1 MGKSFE
7 DIGNRFKKVANE
19 LIVTNDYTI
28 SNIANAWK
36 NSSVKKDLSD
46 KFIITKSDIQDKLKN
61 LSVYE
66 QDPSNILENL
76 QKVNDVSKVDS
87 TAWQKYFDTLE
98 DGEKWQEKFVQE
110 NDLTKVS
117 IDRVDDAQKAAKQSA
132 IAYNNGLKEMTIG
145 AKVANIAM
153 KALAVAGNIAFTLLL
168 NVAIKKIDGYIN
180 RIKYAKEALDDFNS
194 SAKDQQ
200 DSLSSQKNW
209 IAKNGSRYKELA
221 KGVDEYGHNVS
232 LTSEKFS
239 EYNSLTKDIAD
250 MFPNMIQGY
259 NDQNDAIIKN
269 KGSIEELT
277 KSYEDNQ
284 KAYYANIRSKSG
296 TTFSKFKT
304 ATKSDSDGASILG
317 KIINGSDVQFKTSY
331 NDILGPSAKLKVD
344 GKDYYKQLS
353 KVLDKSVLNQLLD
366 ETKSSF
372 KNNEVFNF
380 DELTPNLQQKLRD
393 AFMTLNQTIDTETD
407 KVRPILQ
414 AYLYGQSSG
423 YDDLDNASKSAVQS
437 FIQNVDSAFFEKFDS
452 DTDMETWLTTNIIN
466 PLKDGAK
473 DSDIAIR
480 IQTLFSLNKEDFD
493 SYQDYVNAVLDII
506 NGLENMTDKD
516 GNKIYSEQQINN
528 LKTQLGVGDVDSD
541 GNVSGQKKIDNGI
554 DKFKDIK
561 GADEYIKG
569 LSEKGLNT
577 VLYKIEPDKV
587 TSLKDLKDF
596 VQKDLTPE
604 TQKSTEQS
612 FEAAWSSLK
621 SSEQK
626 KFTNLV
632 KNGKLTAE
640 TFNELGASAKT
651 LKLTGLSVNVLCDN
665 IRSLVGLQTK
675 LENMSTAMKKVGTAY
690 QDFKKNGYVSSS
702 SLNSMP
708 DAFKNLKGYSDFSKV
723 AGNKKSS
730 KTQIQGAFNDIVSE
744 YIETFHILDN
754 VTEQNKEKI
763 ITALRDAGITNAN
776 DLIAQYERQTNENNK
791 LLNKAEKNYMKYLD
805 AKGTSNAITDNQINK
820 MNSELINSLGKQYQD
835 DYKNWLKALDKKKE
849 AYNKYVDAYN
859 KAQPDNIYDQQ
870 KKGGASAYSLVTGA
884 VDAKRQYEKAKRKE
898 KKRRDRINEDLHKID
913 ADFNVD
919 YKPTTS
925 SSSSNSGSKKS
936 KSKSK
941 AQEIDWIARKLTVLQ
956 NAIDST
962 SKRLQNLF
970 SIKTKK
976 SNLNKQ
982 ISETGKLLKAN
993 QKAAKAYKKE
1003 ANKVKLSGNLKRKV
1017 ESGDYDIKK
1026 YNQKTADKINKYQDY
1041 IDKVREARDAVQDN
1055 MASIRDLNQQKLD
1068 NIIDW
1073 FDKLIGKIN
1082 AVVSK
1087 LQAKN
1092 DLNKKI
1098 RSMIGLSETGS
1109 ESTYNEIISNQTS
1122 GLTTMTDEYKKYN
1135 AERKA
1140 QRKKLKTDIN
1150 RQNKKDRTAYKNSL
1164 KKQGL
1169 SDSQIKK
1176 KMRKYDKKNK
1186 NKGKDQLDDFDADT
1200 LTKQNELR
1208 QAMYEQM
1215 SAIIDTAQELANIPL
1230 EKLNTNL
1237 DELND
1242 QFSDL
1247 EKQTELAYEQ
1257 IEKMNTG
1264 LAYYKKSLEEEV
1276 STKWKAVEA
1285 AKNTVAEIEGKKNKA
1300 AINISALTKGAVNP
1314 DDVKSANDLD
1324 AIRIQYGDEVAAW
1337 VSEYLAYTQSLSD
1350 ANKQLKDT
1358 LNEYVDTIEE
1368 NSKSLIDAEEKIIDK
1383 TNELAADEHNRDKQ
1397 RRSYTD
1403 NTLDKRL
1410 NSADKNLDNT
1420 YYDEVTAKKNKR
1432 DTLVSKAYS
1441 KGTVFGG
1448 WESYLEMN
1456 GGGTDQ
1462 QRAIAS
1468 VLSNVYE
1475 NMKTFN
1481 PDTDD
1486 YNEITIS
1493 SETISQIE
1501 DGIKEGWIPESV
1513 LKSAIESN
1521 ERVAKALETNNEY
1534 QNSKSTFDNETMP
1547 EYFKERVNII
1557 MTDSDRKQEKYKKSL
1572 DNIDNRIDTQ
1582 SYGYRHHLRFAQKGI
1597 TQDQIKANKAE
1608 EERLKSELKD
1618 AESKGLEKGSDAWNE
1633 IYDNIQKVKDEGVEL
1648 AKKYVDYLW
1657 KGFDDIGEVADRR
1670 IKDIQNTID
1679 EMDDNMSLKST
1690 QGRFISSDAYVAQS
1704 EEYKNQQKA
1713 SEQRVKDLEAEF
1725 AKDMA
1730 DPANNIEEG
1739 SAEWYKRLDEI
1750 DQARKDA
1757 RDQGIKAADAM
1768 IKSYDA
1774 VLSAYS
1780 NVRASIDRLSD
1791 EADFYQD
1798 ILGRDDTINKDTGAL
1813 TKNGV
1818 ASIALSYEKMTND
1831 IVKNQQIAKDK
1842 EFVQAKYD
1850 NGDIGIE
1857 KYNEEMDKLNSEQ
1870 RDIIK
1875 NYYDE
1880 RDAIISLVEEGL
1892 QKQLDYL
1899 QEIVDKY
1906 KEILDKESDLRSYNN
1921 TIEEKTKEISS
1932 LQKQLAVANA
1942 IDTEE
1947 GRANAQSL
1955 QKQLEDAQKDLDDTE
1970 WDKHKSDMEEI
1981 LDNMME
1987 DAQDFID
1994 DKLDDVVG
2002 AIEEIRDL
2010 LPDDSSIVHKT
2021 ITDIDEMWG
2030 TSVSDG
2036 LSAAIKTG
2044 DYSTIT
2050 SKIESSASQIVEIVG
2065 KIEES
2070 RMAESI
2076 EEIPG
2081 YLARIENIVS
2091 ASHGGVGNI
2100 TGYASGG
2107 IVRSINRN
2115 ISRNNDDVLITA
2127 KNGEAILDP
2136 QQTKLFSQFVQDMP
2150 YQYTTPVITPTPLP
2164 TNKATNKVVNV
2175 QLDGMSFNLP
2185 NVTDTDSFI
2194 NAWKTDKKMK
2204 NFVSDVVNGT
2214 VMGDNSKA
2222 MRY

>member
-1 MGKSFE
+1 MEIVSYIIKLNKYSSNLCYYSTIFKTLDSDKNTFSSKFSIFGKSFE

-46 KFIITKSDIQDKLKN
+46 KFIVTKSDIQNKLED
-61 LSVYE
+61 LSVYNK
-66 QDPSNILENL
+66 DPSNILKKL
-76 QKVNDVSKVDS
+76 QKVSDESKVDP
-87 TAWQKYFDTLE
+87 TAWQKYFDTLSK
-98 DGEKWQEKFVQE
+98 GEKWQEKFVQE
-110 NDLTKVS
+110 NDVMKVS
-117 IDRVDDAQKAAKQSA
+117 IGSVDAAQNAAKQSA
-132 IAYNNGLKEMTIG
+132 IAYNNGLEEMTIG
-145 AKVANIAM
+145 AKAANIAM

-168 NVAIKKIDGYIN
+168 NVAIKKIDGYVN
-180 RIKYAKEALDDFNS
+180 RVKYAKEEIEKSRSEYDDTTSSIESMNDELESTQEKIDDLQSKGALTFTDKAELENL
-194 SAKDQQ
+194 KDQ
-200 DSLSSQKNW
+200 N
-209 IAKNGSRYKELA
+209 
-221 KGVDEYGHNVS
+221 
-232 LTSEKFS
+232 
-239 EYNSLTKDIAD
+239 
-250 MFPNMIQGY
+250 
-259 NDQNDAIIKN
+259 
-269 KGSIEELT
+269 EEL
-277 KSYEDNQ
+277 ER
-284 KAYYANIRSKSG
+284 NI
-296 TTFSKFKT
+296 
-304 ATKSDSDGASILG
+304 
-317 KIINGSDVQFKTSY
+317 
-331 NDILGPSAKLKVD
+331 KLQEK
-344 GKDYYKQLS
+344 KKQLKIDEVVS
-353 KVLDKSVLNQLLD
+353 KYN
-366 ETKSSF
+366 TK
-372 KNNEVFNF
+372 K
-380 DELTPNLQQKLRD
+380 
-393 AFMTLNQTIDTETD
+393 
-407 KVRPILQ
+407 
-414 AYLYGQSSG
+414 
-423 YDDLDNASKSAVQS
+423 DDLGA
-437 FIQNVDSAFFEKFDS
+437 KFDS
-452 DTDMETWLTTNIIN
+452 SVDDLSASKELLEYRELKAKQHPESEYYQELLEKAKTQVAKNEKEVLSQIEDFEQYRQNIID
-466 PLKDGAK
+466 KYGTT
-473 DSDIAIR
+473 DISKYDKVD
-480 IQTLFSLNKEDFD
+480 QE
-493 SYQDYVNAVLDII
+493 SYKDII
-506 NGLENMTDKD
+506 KKLQNAYSQVYDKAEYNKNVIEPIFDDDAFSGLEDKLLS
-516 GNKIYSEQQINN
+516 Y
-528 LKTQLGVGDVDSD
+528 
-541 GNVSGQKKIDNGI
+541 
-554 DKFKDIK
+554 FAK
-561 GADEYIKG
+561 GG
-569 LSEKGLNT
+569 
-577 VLYKIEPDKV
+577 
-587 TSLKDLKDF
+587 
-596 VQKDLTPE
+596 
-604 TQKSTEQS
+604 STNFS
-612 FEAAWSSLK
+612 
-621 SSEQK
+621 
-626 KFTNLV
+626 
-632 KNGKLTAE
+632 
-640 TFNELGASAKT
+640 
-651 LKLTGLSVNVLCDN
+651 
-665 IRSLVGLQTK
+665 K
-675 LENMSTAMKKVGTAY
+675 LENVFGE
-690 QDFKKNGYVSSS
+690 N
-702 SLNSMP
+702 
-708 DAFKNLKGYSDFSKV
+708 
-723 AGNKKSS
+723 
-730 KTQIQGAFNDIVSE
+730 
-744 YIETFHILDN
+744 
-754 VTEQNKEKI
+754 I
-763 ITALRDAGITNAN
+763 ITALKNACESAGIDFEDMINDMSDNAQNNLDKIAPKNGNPNSAYEAKQNSIRDYILN
-776 DLIAQYERQTNENNK
+776 DLSVKDRTLLLSAEIPDDVKFETEKDVDDFISSLNEKVNDNPIEYKSFKQAWADLEDPTDSTFEKTRSELEALAKAGELTNKSFKNVNGATEW
-791 LLNKAEKNYMKYLD
+791 AEKL
-805 AKGTSNAITDNQINK
+805 KGLGLSIDDIIKKINK
-820 MNSELINSLGKQYQD
+820 MQNSADQLASMKTGISSISKILGEKKTNLSSKKTRSKGIGADTLAGVPDEVKKATKEYNKFCTTLGNGKSTMAECQRAANKLATAYVNSNNFLSNLTDSTKDYYISVLSEMGVENAEEVVTASLAQKHENLAAKKKFVKEHSLKNTTVDEINAFIDEEKYSNRAKIALYELALKKQLVNGTKLDFDSDISSIMSYISAIGGQITALQALANFKKNMNNLNGMPTDVQEIMKKQYVD
-835 DYKNWLKALDKKKE
+835 DAQKEVDDALKKARKKK
-849 AYNKYVDAYN
+849 KVTPGTHVDPDAYSSDSNSSN
-859 KAQPDNIYDQQ
+859 KNN
-870 KKGGASAYSLVTGA
+870 KNK
-884 VDAKRQYEKAKRKE
+884 
-898 KKRRDRINEDLHKID
+898 
-913 ADFNVD
+913 
-919 YKPTTS
+919 S
-925 SSSSNSGSKKS
+925 SSKSS
-936 KSKSK
+936 

-993 QKAAKAYKKE
+993 QKAAKAYQKE
-1003 ANKVKLSGNLKRKV
+1003 ANKVKLSGKLKRKV

-1041 IDKVREARDAVQDN
+1041 IDKAREARDAVQDN

-1122 GLTTMTDEYKKYN
+1122 GLTTMTNEYKKYN

-1176 KMRKYDKKNK
+1176 KMKKYDKKNK
-1186 NKGKDQLDDFDADT
+1186 NKGKDHLDNFDADT

-1215 SAIIDTAQELANIPL
+1215 SAIIDTAQELANIPI

-1264 LAYYKKSLEEEV
+1264 LAYYKKSLEEEI
-1276 STKWKAVEA
+1276 STKWKAVET

-1358 LNEYVDTIEE
+1358 INEYVDTIEE
-1368 NSKSLIDAEEKIIDK
+1368 NSKSLVDAEEKIIDK
-1383 TNELAADEHNRDKQ
+1383 TNELTADEHNRDKQ

-1410 NSADKNLDNT
+1410 NSADKNLKNT

-1432 DTLVSKAYS
+1432 DTLVSEAHS
-1441 KGTVFGG
+1441 KGTAFGG
-1448 WESYLEMN
+1448 WESYLN
-1456 GGGTDQ
+1456 ISGGGTDQ
-1462 QRAIAS
+1462 QRAIAG
-1468 VLSNVYE
+1468 VLSNIYGK
-1475 NMKTFN
+1475 MRTFN

-1501 DGIKEGWIPESV
+1501 DGVKEGWIPESV

-1572 DNIDNRIDTQ
+1572 DNIDNRIDIQ
-1582 SYGYRHHLRFAQKGI
+1582 SYGYRHNLRFAQKGI

-1648 AKKYVDYLW
+1648 AKQYVDYLW

-1704 EEYKNQQKA
+1704 KEYKNQQKA

-1842 EFVQAKYD
+1842 AYIESLYN
-1850 NGDIGIE
+1850 NGNGEIGIE

-1870 RDIIK
+1870 REIIK

-1899 QEIVDKY
+1899 QDIVDKY

-2010 LPDDSSIVHKT
+2010 LPDDSSIVYET
-2021 ITDIDEMWG
+2021 ISDIDEMWG
-2030 TSVSDG
+2030 TSLSEG

-2050 SKIESSASQIVEIVG
+2050 SKIESSASQIAEIVG

-2076 EEIPG
+2076 KEIPG

-2115 ISRNNDDVLITA
+2115 ISKNNDDVLITA

-2150 YQYTTPVITPTPLP
+2150 YQYTTPVINPAPLP
-2164 TNKATNKVVNV
+2164 ANKAINKVVNV

>member
-1 MGKSFE
+1 MTIYNSTIFKTFENNEIDKWTAKIGLFGRSF
-7 DIGNRFKKVANE
+7 
-19 LIVTNDYTI
+19 NDVIESINKRKLDI
-28 SNIANAWK
+28 SNLMDSGLASSYSDAK
-36 NSSVKKDLSD
+36 NQVGGIFSYLYPKKDIQSQLIDVDTKFPKIDTSNVKEVKAEIIGLSE
-46 KFIITKSDIQDKLKN
+46 
-61 LSVYE
+61 SVAAG
-66 QDPSNILENL
+66 N
-76 QKVNDVSKVDS
+76 
-87 TAWQKYFDTLE
+87 TTWQKLFDTLPAGKKHYAE
-98 DGEKWQEKFVQE
+98 LGQQMKGQIITEEGLIAANEKA
-110 NDLTKVS
+110 
-117 IDRVDDAQKAAKQSA
+117 RASA
-132 IAYNNGLKEMTIG
+132 IASNNALKQQTLSAKAGSIAMKGL
-145 AKVANIAM
+145 AAAANIA
-153 KALAVAGNIAFTLLL
+153 AQILITL
-168 NVAIKKIDGYIN
+168 VISEIIKGIDNYVN
-180 RIKYAKEALDDFNS
+180 RVKYAKEEIEKSRSEYDDITSSIESMNDELESTQEKIDDLQSKGALTFTDKAELENL
-194 SAKDQQ
+194 KDQ
-200 DSLSSQKNW
+200 N
-209 IAKNGSRYKELA
+209 
-221 KGVDEYGHNVS
+221 
-232 LTSEKFS
+232 
-239 EYNSLTKDIAD
+239 
-250 MFPNMIQGY
+250 
-259 NDQNDAIIKN
+259 
-269 KGSIEELT
+269 EEL
-277 KSYEDNQ
+277 ER
-284 KAYYANIRSKSG
+284 NIKLQEKKKQSEIDEAVSK
-296 TTFSKFKT
+296 
-304 ATKSDSDGASILG
+304 
-317 KIINGSDVQFKTSY
+317 Y
-331 NDILGPSAKLKVD
+331 N
-344 GKDYYKQLS
+344 
-353 KVLDKSVLNQLLD
+353 
-366 ETKSSF
+366 
-372 KNNEVFNF
+372 
-380 DELTPNLQQKLRD
+380 
-393 AFMTLNQTIDTETD
+393 TE
-407 KVRPILQ
+407 K
-414 AYLYGQSSG
+414 
-423 YDDLDNASKSAVQS
+423 DDLG
-437 FIQNVDSAFFEKFDS
+437 EKFDS
-452 DTDMETWLTTNIIN
+452 SVDDLSASKELLEYRELKEKQHPESEYYQELLEKAKTQVAKNEKEVLSQIEDFEQYRQNIID
-466 PLKDGAK
+466 KYGTT
-473 DSDIAIR
+473 DISKYDKVD
-480 IQTLFSLNKEDFD
+480 QE
-493 SYQDYVNAVLDII
+493 SYKDII
-506 NGLENMTDKD
+506 KKLQNAYSQVYDKAEYNKNVIEPIFDDDAFSGLEDKLLS
-516 GNKIYSEQQINN
+516 Y
-528 LKTQLGVGDVDSD
+528 
-541 GNVSGQKKIDNGI
+541 
-554 DKFKDIK
+554 FAK
-561 GADEYIKG
+561 GG
-569 LSEKGLNT
+569 
-577 VLYKIEPDKV
+577 
-587 TSLKDLKDF
+587 
-596 VQKDLTPE
+596 
-604 TQKSTEQS
+604 ST
-612 FEAAWSSLK
+612 
-621 SSEQK
+621 
-626 KFTNLV
+626 
-632 KNGKLTAE
+632 
-640 TFNELGASAKT
+640 
-651 LKLTGLSVNVLCDN
+651 
-665 IRSLVGLQTK
+665 
-675 LENMSTAMKKVGTAY
+675 
-690 QDFKKNGYVSSS
+690 
-702 SLNSMP
+702 
-708 DAFKNLKGYSDFSKV
+708 DFSK
-723 AGNKKSS
+723 
-730 KTQIQGAFNDIVSE
+730 
-744 YIETFHILDN
+744 L
-754 VTEQNKEKI
+754 EKVFGENI
-763 ITALRDAGITNAN
+763 ITALKNACKSAGIDFDSMIKDMSDNAQNTLDKIAPKHEKPNSAYEARQNSIRDYILN
-776 DLIAQYERQTNENNK
+776 DLSVKDRTLLLSAEIPDDVKFETEKDVDDFISSLNKKVNDNPIEYKSFKQAWAYLEDPTDSTFEKTRSELEALAKAGELTNKSFKNVDGATKWAAKLKDLGLSIDDIIEKINKLQTSSDQLSSMKKGISSISSALGEKKNNQRSKKTRNVGVGADTLAGFDDSMKDLKSWKNFEQTLGDGTTSMEQCRAAANKLATEWVNSNNFLSKLNSTNKQYYISQLSEMGVLNAADVVQDALNQKKERETVLNDALTEKKMKLSDATWDDVSSTTAYKEASDKAKKATQGLYAEQTILSRTDIGMTEKVNQLASFIEQSLGAAEAAKIHASAMHDVAMAAKGKFLDTSQYKDLYNTRYIDEYNKKIGKIKIGKIKVDVDTDTGNSSNKNNK
-791 LLNKAEKNYMKYLD
+791 NK
-805 AKGTSNAITDNQINK
+805 
-820 MNSELINSLGKQYQD
+820 
-835 DYKNWLKALDKKKE
+835 
-849 AYNKYVDAYN
+849 
-859 KAQPDNIYDQQ
+859 
-870 KKGGASAYSLVTGA
+870 
-884 VDAKRQYEKAKRKE
+884 
-898 KKRRDRINEDLHKID
+898 
-913 ADFNVD
+913 
-919 YKPTTS
+919 S
-925 SSSSNSGSKKS
+925 SSKSS
-936 KSKSK
+936 

-993 QKAAKAYKKE
+993 QKAAKAYQKE
-1003 ANKVKLSGNLKRKV
+1003 ANKVKLSGKLKRKV

-1041 IDKVREARDAVQDN
+1041 IDKAREARDAVQDN
-1055 MASIRDLNQQKLD
+1055 MAAIRDLNQQKLD

-1150 RQNKKDRTAYKNSL
+1150 KQNKKDRTAYKKSL

-1186 NKGKDQLDDFDADT
+1186 NKGKDQLDNFDADT

-1215 SAIIDTAQELANIPL
+1215 SAIIDTAQELANIPI

-1264 LAYYKKSLEEEV
+1264 LAYYKKSLEEEI
-1276 STKWKAVEA
+1276 STKWKAVETA
-1285 AKNTVAEIEGKKNKA
+1285 RDTVAEIEGKKNKA

-1358 LNEYVDTIEE
+1358 INEYVDTIEE

-1383 TNELAADEHNRDKQ
+1383 TNELTADKHNRDKQ

-1410 NSADKNLDNT
+1410 NSADKNLENT

-1432 DTLVSKAYS
+1432 DTLVSEAHS
-1441 KGTVFGG
+1441 KGTAFGG

-1462 QRAIAS
+1462 QRAIAG
-1468 VLSNVYE
+1468 VLSNIYGK
-1475 NMKTFN
+1475 MGTFN

-1501 DGIKEGWIPESV
+1501 DGVKEGWIPESV

-1572 DNIDNRIDTQ
+1572 DNIDNRIDIQ
-1582 SYGYRHHLRFAQKGI
+1582 SYGYRHDLRFAQKGI

-1648 AKKYVDYLW
+1648 AKQYVDYLW

-1704 EEYKNQQKA
+1704 KEYKNQQKA

-1831 IVKNQQIAKDK
+1831 IVKNQQIAKEK
-1842 EFVQAKYD
+1842 AHIESLYN
-1850 NGDIGIE
+1850 NGNGEIGIE

-1870 RDIIK
+1870 REIIK

-1899 QEIVDKY
+1899 QDIVDKY

-1994 DKLDDVVG
+1994 DKLDDVVS

-2010 LPDDSSIVHKT
+2010 LPDDSSIVYET
-2021 ITDIDEMWG
+2021 ISDIDEMWG
-2030 TSVSDG
+2030 TSLSDG

-2050 SKIESSASQIVEIVG
+2050 SKIESSASQIAEIVG

-2091 ASHGGVGNI
+2091 ASHGVGNI

-2150 YQYTTPVITPTPLP
+2150 YQYTTPVITPAPLP
-2164 TNKATNKVVNV
+2164 ANKAINKVVNV
-2175 QLDGMSFNLP
+2175 QLDGMNFNLP

>member
-1 MGKSFE
+1 MDSGLASSYSDAKNQVGGIFSYLYPKKDIQSQLIDVDTVFPKIDENQAASIIKQIANIENSVDNEYKSFQE
-7 DIGNRFKKVANE
+7 LYNSGDKLNQWVAQYGQETKGQIRSTEGLVAANE
-19 LIVTNDYTI
+19 
-28 SNIANAWK
+28 
-36 NSSVKKDLSD
+36 
-46 KFIITKSDIQDKLKN
+46 
-61 LSVYE
+61 
-66 QDPSNILENL
+66 
-76 QKVNDVSKVDS
+76 
-87 TAWQKYFDTLE
+87 
-98 DGEKWQEKFVQE
+98 
-110 NDLTKVS
+110 
-117 IDRVDDAQKAAKQSA
+117 KARASA
-132 IAYNNGLKEMTIG
+132 IAHNNALKQQTLS
-145 AKVANIAM
+145 AKAGSIAM
-153 KALAVAGNIAFTLLL
+153 KGLAAASNIVAQILITL
-168 NVAIKKIDGYIN
+168 AISKIIKGIDNYVN
-180 RIKYAKEALDDFNS
+180 RVKYAKEEIEKSRSEYDDTTSSIESMNDELESTQEKIDDLQSKGALTFTDKAELENL
-194 SAKDQQ
+194 KDQ
-200 DSLSSQKNW
+200 N
-209 IAKNGSRYKELA
+209 
-221 KGVDEYGHNVS
+221 
-232 LTSEKFS
+232 
-239 EYNSLTKDIAD
+239 
-250 MFPNMIQGY
+250 
-259 NDQNDAIIKN
+259 
-269 KGSIEELT
+269 EELERNIKLQEKKKQSEIDEAVSKYNT
-277 KSYEDNQ
+277 K
-284 KAYYANIRSKSG
+284 K
-296 TTFSKFKT
+296 
-304 ATKSDSDGASILG
+304 
-317 KIINGSDVQFKTSY
+317 
-331 NDILGPSAKLKVD
+331 
-344 GKDYYKQLS
+344 
-353 KVLDKSVLNQLLD
+353 
-366 ETKSSF
+366 
-372 KNNEVFNF
+372 
-380 DELTPNLQQKLRD
+380 
-393 AFMTLNQTIDTETD
+393 
-407 KVRPILQ
+407 
-414 AYLYGQSSG
+414 
-423 YDDLDNASKSAVQS
+423 DDLGA
-437 FIQNVDSAFFEKFDS
+437 KFDS
-452 DTDMETWLTTNIIN
+452 SVDDLSASKELLEYRELKSKQHPESEYYQELLEQAKTQVAKNEKEVLSQIEDFEKYRQNIID
-466 PLKDGAK
+466 KYGTT
-473 DSDIAIR
+473 DISKYDKVD
-480 IQTLFSLNKEDFD
+480 QE
-493 SYQDYVNAVLDII
+493 SYKDII
-506 NGLENMTDKD
+506 KKLQNAYSQVYDKAEYNKNVIEPIFDDDTFSGLEDK
-516 GNKIYSEQQINN
+516 
-528 LKTQLGVGDVDSD
+528 L
-541 GNVSGQKKIDNGI
+541 
-554 DKFKDIK
+554 
-561 GADEYIKG
+561 
-569 LSEKGLNT
+569 LSYFAGGG
-577 VLYKIEPDKV
+577 
-587 TSLKDLKDF
+587 
-596 VQKDLTPE
+596 
-604 TQKSTEQS
+604 ST
-612 FEAAWSSLK
+612 
-621 SSEQK
+621 
-626 KFTNLV
+626 
-632 KNGKLTAE
+632 
-640 TFNELGASAKT
+640 
-651 LKLTGLSVNVLCDN
+651 
-665 IRSLVGLQTK
+665 
-675 LENMSTAMKKVGTAY
+675 
-690 QDFKKNGYVSSS
+690 
-702 SLNSMP
+702 
-708 DAFKNLKGYSDFSKV
+708 DFSK
-723 AGNKKSS
+723 
-730 KTQIQGAFNDIVSE
+730 
-744 YIETFHILDN
+744 L
-754 VTEQNKEKI
+754 EKIFGENI
-763 ITALRDAGITNAN
+763 ITALKNACESAGIDFEDMINDMSDNAQN
-776 DLIAQYERQTNENNK
+776 NLDKIAPKNENPNSAYEVKQNLARDYIQNNLSEKDRTILLTADISDIASLKLDKYIDVGKAVDKLVDDIKNSKTDLNEDTSSYKSFKQAWADLEDPTDSTFEKTRSELEALAKAGELTNKSFKNVDGATEWAENLKDLGLSIDDIIAKINK
-791 LLNKAEKNYMKYLD
+791 LQNSSDQLASMKKGISSISSALGEKKNNQSNKKTKNVGVGADTLAGFDDSMKDLKSWKNFEQTLGDGTTSMEQCRAAANKLATEWVNSNNFLSKLNSTNKQYYISQLSEMGVLNAAEVVQDALNQKKERETVLNDALTEKKMKLSDATWDDVSSTTAYKEASDKAKKATQGLYAEQTILARTDIGMTEKVHQLASFIEQSLGAAEAAKIHASAMHDVAMAAKGKFLDTSQYKDLYNTNYIDEYNKKIGKIKIGKIKVDVDPDTHSSNKNNKNKA
-805 AKGTSNAITDNQINK
+805 
-820 MNSELINSLGKQYQD
+820 
-835 DYKNWLKALDKKKE
+835 
-849 AYNKYVDAYN
+849 
-859 KAQPDNIYDQQ
+859 
-870 KKGGASAYSLVTGA
+870 
-884 VDAKRQYEKAKRKE
+884 
-898 KKRRDRINEDLHKID
+898 
-913 ADFNVD
+913 
-919 YKPTTS
+919 S
-925 SSSSNSGSKKS
+925 SSKSS
-936 KSKSK
+936 

-1003 ANKVKLSGNLKRKV
+1003 ANKVKLSGKLKHKV

-1264 LAYYKKSLEEEV
+1264 LSYYKKSLEEEV

-1350 ANKQLKDT
+1350 ANRQLKDT
-1358 LNEYVDTIEE
+1358 INEYVDTIEE

-1432 DTLVSKAYS
+1432 DTLISKAYS
-1441 KGTVFGG
+1441 KGTGFGG

-1468 VLSNVYE
+1468 VLSNVYKK
-1475 NMKTFN
+1475 MKTFN

-1521 ERVAKALETNNEY
+1521 ERVAKALKTNNEY

-1899 QEIVDKY
+1899 QKIVDKY